1 MWLCLYLWGL
11 RVLTFY
17 PGLRCIPPPYNVCY
31 AIVLRVP
38 ENCSLTGF
46 RGVLRQAHYK
56 WRRATSFNKY
66 QLLFNIYLC
75 RSLHL
80 TFSLPFSWS
89 PDSQK
94 ACSCYTFEN
103 GTGKGKSWQEA
114 NKSCRFNKNHLL
126 VLETLREWEF
136 INKTMKG
143 RTGIKYPEWHIG
155 LFKNLTTGK
164 WTWINGKPLT
174 IDKWQKDKPDD
185 ESYALIAKEWPP
197 GNYGTFNSIRGD
209 IQKGWI
215 CEEETGLST
224 LSCI

>member
-1 MWLCLYLWGL
+1 
-11 RVLTFY
+11 
-17 PGLRCIPPPYNVCY
+17 
-31 AIVLRVP
+31 
-38 ENCSLTGF
+38 
-46 RGVLRQAHYK
+46 
-56 WRRATSFNKY
+56 
-66 QLLFNIYLC
+66 
-75 RSLHL
+75 
-80 TFSLPFSWS
+80 
-89 PDSQK
+89 
-94 ACSCYTFEN
+94 
-103 GTGKGKSWQEA
+103 
-114 NKSCRFNKNHLL
+114 
-126 VLETLREWEF
+126 
-136 INKTMKG
+136 MKG